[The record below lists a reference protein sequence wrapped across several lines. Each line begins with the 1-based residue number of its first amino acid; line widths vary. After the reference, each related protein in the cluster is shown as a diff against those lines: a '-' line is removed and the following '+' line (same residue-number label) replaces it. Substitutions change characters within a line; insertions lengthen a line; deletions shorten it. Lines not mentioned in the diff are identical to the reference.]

1 MTADRPSRS
10 ASRVPGERTTGDRPD
25 RASSTGGPSRNGGP
39 SRGFPTIAYTVV
51 TAIGGVSALTFLGF
65 SVAQGAPTVV
75 DVLLWGALA
84 VLLLGSAVHQWW
96 FAGRAADRSRH
107 IHAEITA
114 DEVDAFAREST
125 GNVDLVRRLRVAYPG
140 LSLRDGYELMQAHRQ
155 RTADDDA

>member
-51 TAIGGVSALTFLGF
+51 TAIGGVSALTFLGY

>member
-155 RTADDDA
+155 RTADDDD

>member
-51 TAIGGVSALTFLGF
+51 TAIGVVSALTFLGF

>member
-10 ASRVPGERTTGDRPD
+10 ASRVPGERSTGDGPD
-25 RASSTGGPSRNGGP
+25 RASSTGGP

-155 RTADDDA
+155 RTTDDDA

>member
-1 MTADRPSRS
+1 MTDGKRSRS
-10 ASRVPGERTTGDRPD
+10 FQTV
-25 RASSTGGPSRNGGP
+25 
-39 SRGFPTIAYTVV
+39 AYTAV
-51 TAIGGVSALTFLGF
+51 TAIGGVSALTILGF
-65 SVAQGAPTVV
+65 SVVQGDPTVV

-96 FAGRAADRSRH
+96 LSGRAADRSRH

-114 DEVDAFAREST
+114 AEGDAFAREST
-125 GNVDLVRRLRVAYPG
+125 GNLDLVRRLRVAYPG